1 LEQAHCYQSGNRSPI
16 SPAIADLVIS
26 AFATIDRCVNRFPRE
41 IKAQITRQTSGLQFL
56 QLTFWKA
63 AMKFLFVLNDA
74 PYGSQRTFNGLRLAV
89 SLARSSANQ
98 LQIFLFGDGVLAGL
112 GQAAP
117 LNAFYNP
124 QEMLAQLGQR
134 GAMIGACKTCLEQ
147 RGFGD
152 EMLLSVVKRS
162 TLDDLTSW
170 TEDADKVLVF

>member
-1 LEQAHCYQSGNRSPI
+1 MVRQFRLT
-16 SPAIADLVIS
+16 IADSITSGLE
-26 AFATIDRCVNRFPRE
+26 TIDRIANRVSLGIKSQNCVAPQR
-41 IKAQITRQTSGLQFL
+41 LQFL
-56 QLTFWKA
+56 QHTFWKA

-112 GQAAP
+112 GHAAP
-117 LNAFYNP
+117 LSAFYNP
-124 QEMLAQLGQR
+124 QEMLAQLSQR

-162 TLDDLTSW
+162 TLDDLTNW